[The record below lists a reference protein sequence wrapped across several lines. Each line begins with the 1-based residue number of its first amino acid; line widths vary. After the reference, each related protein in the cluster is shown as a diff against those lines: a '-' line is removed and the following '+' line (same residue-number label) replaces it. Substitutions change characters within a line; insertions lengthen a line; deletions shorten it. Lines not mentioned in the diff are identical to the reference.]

1 MNSRERVAA
10 AMRHQMPDRVPVM
23 CQLALGHYF
32 LHSQCAPAEIWFDSD
47 VFVRTLSEFQQRYR
61 FDGFLIN
68 VPGRPA
74 DWRRWLRGQR
84 WEGDQQVL
92 TWADGFVTTFPP
104 DDNGHTTLADGG
116 DLPRADPANVDPAS
130 PATYRRPGYVWNTWH
145 APTLF
150 DVPDDADLTDPAAY
164 PEWLTRGLRL
174 ARAACPDVSVHM
186 EVFAP
191 LTHLLELFGYQPAL
205 LALLDLPERC
215 HQLLERLTQMVVAM
229 IRCYGPHQP
238 DAILISSAFAGAGF
252 ISRGMYRE
260 FVVPYERRVVD
271 AIHDFGIPAYTH
283 TCGAIGDRLD
293 LMAETGLDG
302 IDTLDPPPLGT
313 VDLARAKAEFGTRL
327 FFKGNLDAVNEM
339 LYADD
344 ARFQQAVVE
353 RLRIGQPGS
362 GYILSSACSVAPRVS
377 PERLR
382 RLADLAEQYGTFPVI
397 PRGQA
402 GASNA

>member
-10 AMRHQMPDRVPVM
+10 AMRHEIPDRVPVM

-32 LHSQCAPAEIWFDSD
+32 LHSEHDPAEIWFDSE
-47 VFVRTLSEFQQRYR
+47 VFVRTLSEFQRRYR

-68 VPGRPA
+68 VPGRPT
-74 DWRRWLRGQR
+74 DWRRWLNSQR
-84 WEGDQQVL
+84 RDGDRQVL
-92 TWADGFVTTFPP
+92 VWKDGLVTSFPP
-104 DDNGHTTLADGG
+104 DDNGHTTAADGS
-116 DLPRADPANVDPAS
+116 DLPRADAARTDPAD
-130 PATYRRPGYVWNTWH
+130 PATYRISGYVWNTWH
-145 APTLF
+145 APGLF
-150 DVPDDADLTDPAAY
+150 DVPAEADLGDPAAY
-164 PEWLTRGLRL
+164 PDWLTGGLRA

-186 EVFAP
+186 EVFSP

-205 LALLDLPERC
+205 MALIDAPELC
-215 HQLLERLTQMVVAM
+215 HQLLERFTRIVTAMV
-229 IRCYGPHQP
+229 RCYAPQQP

-260 FVVPYERRVVD
+260 FVAPYEQRVVQ
-271 AIHDFGIPAYTH
+271 AIHEFGLPAYTH

-313 VDLARAKAEFGTRL
+313 VDLAQAKAEFGRRL

-344 ARFQQAVVE
+344 ARFRQAVLD
-353 RLRIGQPGS
+353 RLRIGKPGS

-377 PERLR
+377 PQRLVS
-382 RLADLAEQYGTFPVI
+382 LSELAEEFGRYDRP
-397 PRGQA
+397 
-402 GASNA
+402 